1 MTTVG
6 HRGLVFEFSR
16 TVAPPRSS
24 TDAGRRVVLAT
35 VVLLSLGIAFAQPAA
50 ASPVRVADAGRA
62 EGSHDAIAAITAS
75 LDELARA
82 TDAARVAWDASADR
96 VLEESSRR
104 ALEKSIVHA
113 ETVTAEVKERMIW
126 PLSIDDAV
134 AVSAVAT
141 ITETA
146 DALDAD
152 VVAVDDAVDAWT
164 AEQKRLAAEAEARR
178 KAEEAAAAAAAS
190 GRSSGA
196 SAPRPTGAAPSSG
209 VALVE
214 GIWTSGGQAQIDA
227 CRGSVNVAAIASYLG
242 GAFYAAEHWG
252 CGGSAWGGL
261 GAGALVQFPG
271 YGTYQVA
278 GRVGGLAYGAD
289 ASALPSGYAGYYQT
303 CIGGSSTNMTV
314 WLLTRVG

>member
-24 TDAGRRVVLAT
+24 TDAGHRVVLAT

-82 TDAARVAWDASADR
+82 TDAARVAWDDSEDR

-104 ALEKSIVHA
+104 ALEKSIAHA
-113 ETVTAEVKERMIW
+113 ETITAEVKERMIW

-134 AVSAVAT
+134 AASTVAT
-141 ITETA
+141 ITETS

-152 VVAVDDAVDAWT
+152 VVAVDDAVEAWT
-164 AEQKRLAAEAEARR
+164 EEQKRLAAEAEARR
-178 KAEEAAAAAAAS
+178 KAAEAAAAAAAS
-190 GRSSGA
+190 GRSSGS
-196 SAPRPTGAAPSSG
+196 SAPRPAGAAPSSG

-227 CRGSVNVAAIASYLG
+227 CRGSVNVSAVASYLG
-242 GAFYAAEHWG
+242 GAFYAAEHWA

-271 YGTYQVA
+271 FGTYQVA
-278 GRVGGLAYGAD
+278 GRVGGLVYGSD
-289 ASALPSGYAGYYQT
+289 ASAIPGGYAGYYQT